1 MQKAKK
7 VSSLSFL
14 QGNLLNVLKQSI
26 LFILLWLI
34 FRHVLSTGELI
45 AMQFIST
52 AIFTPL
58 QDLGNLIILYREADA
73 SLKSFDRLMSKP
85 IEQRPDNSVEIGKL
99 ESLRF
104 D

>member
-58 QDLGNLIILYREADA
+58 QDFGNLIILYREADA
-73 SLKSFDRLMSKP
+73 SLKTFDKLMHRP
-85 IEQRPDNSVEIGKL
+85 VEQRPENSIEVDAL
-99 ESLRF
+99 ERLR
-104 D
+104 